1 VPNKSILRAKRPAAD
16 RFLSYDWPGNLRELP
31 RVPLRGR
38 DHRRRWSPE
47 ASLGI

>member
-31 RVPLRGR
+31 RVPPRSR
-38 DHRRRWSPE
+38 SPK
-47 ASLGI
+47 AVIPGGFTRN